1 MTFAR
6 RRRLLLAIGSAAV
19 AIPLHSRAQSPARIP
34 HIGYLS
40 TGTPDTNGAL
50 LSALKDSLRELGYV
64 DGKNIVID
72 VGWVGPYA
80 NQFPQLAAS
89 MAKTSPS
96 AIIGTCVP
104 STRAAKNAT
113 QTIPVVMAVDGDP
126 VAAGLIASFA
136 HPGGNVTGTST
147 LFESLIPKWLELI
160 NAAIPKARDIAVL
173 SDPDNVV
180 DEYFWART
188 KDAAERVGVNVLQFG
203 ARQPAELEP
212 AFADMKLKRVGAT
225 IVLTEAFLTS
235 QQPRIVALVDR
246 YRLPSIFGYSEF
258 VQAGGLM
265 SYGVSY
271 REYYRRVA
279 RYIDAVLKGTNPA
292 DLPVEQPTKIELV
305 INLAT
310 ARTLGV
316 TMPPQLLVR
325 ADRMIE

>member
-1 MTFAR
+1 
-6 RRRLLLAIGSAAV
+6 
-19 AIPLHSRAQSPARIP
+19 
-34 HIGYLS
+34 
-40 TGTPDTNGAL
+40 
-50 LSALKDSLRELGYV
+50 
-64 DGKNIVID
+64 
-72 VGWVGPYA
+72 
-80 NQFPQLAAS
+80 